1 MESVVDTG
9 PAAATAEP
17 TNDQLNVVDFYR
29 NATVLITGGTG
40 FIGKVLVEKLLR
52 CFEVKKIF
60 LLIRRKGSASPAE
73 RLQRM
78 FEGPI
83 FDTIRSTKCDAAV
96 KELFAKVVAVEASFE
111 QPDIVHQIDRIKLCN
126 EVQVIFHVMASIRFD
141 EVLDDAIAMNVTS
154 AQRLYALARAMES
167 LRSIVHVSTFYSN
180 CNREHIEERIYD
192 DVPFGGVDNIRDFFR
207 GLDENEKTRL
217 SRVIIGDMPNSYV
230 FSKKCAEVMVGR
242 EFSELPIGIFRPPI
256 VISGYREPV
265 PGWVD
270 CFHGATGLCV
280 PMVLGMTWWYYGK
293 PEMKTLMSPVDH
305 TVAGMIATA
314 CDIYRRQSS
323 TLQPTESVPVY
334 NFTFEKNAFAYG
346 DYIRLVSLGFKNPLD
361 RWMSRIKNRIAP
373 WKIFTKLLVWLMM
386 LQARVTDG
394 ILAWFGKRKSN
405 VRIVSAI
412 SSLSDAVEYFRCHMW
427 SSDNGNVT
435 RMLSM
440 LSPDDARLLD
450 FDGDRIDWQDYHKY
464 FADGITQ
471 ELVRKNASRRQQ
483 RQMKKKVG
491 LFQTKLCDCFE
502 GIESVA
508 TMPAVNVSHVP
519 FEQKTRLLDVSEF
532 YRDAVVLVTGGTGFI
547 GKVLVEKLLRSLNVK
562 RIYLLIREKRNVST
576 AERMKEMLEDPIFD
590 TIRGTVV
597 KPTALLNK
605 LVAVEVDFT
614 SQEFVKEPF
623 KTDLLNET
631 QIVFHLM
638 ANVRFDLGLQNVIET
653 NVTNTERLYSF
664 IRNGSRLKS
673 IVHVSSFFSNC
684 DRSHVDEYIYD
695 DIPFGGLDNIKTIWE
710 HLSESERE
718 ALTPKIIGQMPNCYV
733 FSKKCAEVMIS
744 QRFSDLPVSIFR
756 PPIVVPSYKEPV
768 PGWIDG
774 LQGVTGLC
782 VPILK
787 HMLIWYYGNPDA
799 GTPWVPVDYCA
810 AGLIVSACDTYE
822 RHQQGKVMASFDRM
836 PPPPPV
842 YNYCFDQQLQTWQE
856 FSSYVGLALPS
867 FIPRKLSQVRTRI
880 TRWRIISRITFALLY
895 IQAYLSDAVLKV
907 LGKPQRNMKIAGM
920 LNTLANATEFFRCY
934 VWTMRNDN
942 VKRMRSLLTE
952 ADASILEFDVD
963 RIDHKEYYRA
973 YVAGLSKEL
982 KRREQRARNRK

>member
-1 MESVVDTG
+1 MESAVDTG
-9 PAAATAEP
+9 PAATAEP

-207 GLDENEKTRL
+207 GLDANEKTRL

-314 CDIYRRQSS
+314 CDIYRRKSS

-334 NFTFEKNAFAYG
+334 NFTFEKNAIAYG
-346 DYIRLVSLGFKNPLD
+346 DYI
-361 RWMSRIKNRIAP
+361 SRIKNRIVP

-386 LQARVTDG
+386 LQARVADG
-394 ILAWFGKRKSN
+394 ILAWFGKRRSN

-483 RQMKKKVG
+483 RQMKKKMG
-491 LFQTKLCDCFE
+491 
-502 GIESVA
+502 
-508 TMPAVNVSHVP
+508 
-519 FEQKTRLLDVSEF
+519 
-532 YRDAVVLVTGGTGFI
+532 
-547 GKVLVEKLLRSLNVK
+547 
-562 RIYLLIREKRNVST
+562 EKRNVST

-638 ANVRFDLGLQNVIET
+638 ANVRFDLGLQNVVET

-744 QRFSDLPVSIFR
+744 QRFSDLPISIFR

-836 PPPPPV
+836 PPPPTV

-867 FIPRKLSQVRTRI
+867 FIPRKLT
-880 TRWRIISRITFALLY
+880 
-895 IQAYLSDAVLKV
+895 
-907 LGKPQRNMKIAGM
+907 
-920 LNTLANATEFFRCY
+920 NATEFFRCY